1 MRIMRNDMENIDILV
16 LWQSQTAKLDEAIS
30 INKKLL
36 KENLTNKAKSA
47 LGGLKATR
55 WVGIIFG
62 VLWCAAITFILIVSW
77 KYTNWFFKSAFMIHI
92 AVSLTAVCFYIY
104 HLVLLTNFDNSQT
117 VVSAQRELVELKFS
131 NLKTLG
137 ILWLQLPVF
146 SMWFMSNEWMYNSP
160 HTFWFVQVPVVL
172 VQVFIGIWLYRNLNY
187 RNHHKKWFKWFVS
200 KGEFGK
206 INKANSFLQE
216 IEELDRK

>member
-1 MRIMRNDMENIDILV
+1 MLIMGNEIEQIDIMA
-16 LWQSQTAKLDEAIS
+16 LWKLQNAKLDDAIS

-36 KENLTNKAKSA
+36 KEHLSNKAKLA

-55 WVGIIFG
+55 WAGIVFG
-62 VLWCAAITFILIVSW
+62 VFWCAAITFILVVSW
-77 KYTNWFFKSAFMIHI
+77 KHTNWFFKSAFIIHI
-92 AVSLTAVCFYIY
+92 AVSLIAIGLYIY
-104 HLVLLTNFDNSQT
+104 HLTLLTNFNNSQT

-146 SMWFMSNEWMYNSP
+146 SIWFMTSDWMHNSP
-160 HTFWFVQVPVVL
+160 GSFWFVQVPIVL
-172 VQVFIGIWLYRNLNY
+172 VQLFIGIWLYRNLNY
-187 RNHHKKWFKWFVS
+187 RNHQKKWFKWFVS

-206 INKANSFLQE
+206 IDKANSFLEE
-216 IEELDRK
+216 IDELDRK

>member
-1 MRIMRNDMENIDILV
+1 MEHTDILE
-16 LWQSQTAKLDEAIS
+16 LWKSQNAKLDEAIS

-36 KENLTNKAKSA
+36 KENLAHKAKSA
-47 LGGLKATR
+47 LAGLKATR
-55 WVGIIFG
+55 RVGIVFG

-77 KYTNWFFKSAFMIHI
+77 QHTNWLFKSAFIIHI
-92 AVSLTAVCFYIY
+92 VVSLIAVGLYIY
-104 HLVLLTNFDNSQT
+104 HLVLLNNFDNSQ
-117 VVSAQRELVELKFS
+117 SIICAQRELVQLKFS

-146 SMWFMSNEWMYNSP
+146 SMWVMTDTWMHSSP
-160 HTFWFVQVPVVL
+160 STFWFIQVPVVL
-172 VQVFIGIWLYRNLNY
+172 VEFVIGVWLYRNLNY
-187 RNHHKKWFKWFVS
+187 RNHQKKWFRWFVS

-216 IEELDRK
+216 IEELDKK